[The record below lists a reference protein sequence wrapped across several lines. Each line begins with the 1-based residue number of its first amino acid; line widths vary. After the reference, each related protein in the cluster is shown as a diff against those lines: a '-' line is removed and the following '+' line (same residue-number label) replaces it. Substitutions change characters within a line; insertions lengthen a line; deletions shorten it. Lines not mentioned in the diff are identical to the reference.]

1 MFSSEYIMKRSMLIE
16 LTKEQEDRLT
26 SAEYKVMQWINEHEE
41 KIPEYSINRIAD
53 ESYTSPATVS
63 RAIRKCGF
71 LGIAELKYKISA
83 KLNYVAEEKVVNE
96 IFCRTLDECKESIES
111 IEVDKILRIVRYIKF
126 SEKIYLIARG
136 TTALIAKDF
145 ELQLQLLGYN
155 AYVISDA
162 VILKMSKKIFKKNN
176 LVIIFTMKNS
186 TPELE
191 ITSRNAKEA
200 GATVVTCCCIKGTSL
215 EQHSDITICVGKKN
229 NKIIEEYNI
238 SSRLPLQIIS
248 KTLTEYLIL

>member
-1 MFSSEYIMKRSMLIE
+1 MKGSFFSLFITEDTIKAFAKPLASQFSQIVEERGPDLIRPILREE
-16 LTKEQEDRLT
+16 LD
-26 SAEYKVMQWINEHEE
+26 
-41 KIPEYSINRIAD
+41 
-53 ESYTSPATVS
+53 
-63 RAIRKCGF
+63 
-71 LGIAELKYKISA
+71 
-83 KLNYVAEEKVVNE
+83 KVVNTNTADALSHIGFDE
-96 IFCRTLDECKESIES
+96 DAARDLTLKIYETVIL
-111 IEVDKILRIVRYIKF
+111 DKILRIVRYIKF

-191 ITSRNAKEA
+191 ITARNAKEA